1 MEQPNDWSIEA
12 DQDNRIQME
21 RAPITVSQI
30 HEATRGDPVLS
41 HAMYC
46 IMHGW
51 PAENCISDELKTYCS
66 KQDEFMVEDG
76 YIPRGNRAVIPAKY
90 QAVVLSELHL
100 NHPGMIT
107 MGSLAR
113 LHVWW
118 PSLDHGVVQTVQD
131 CHLCGENSC
140 KTPQKVSNPWICPTR
155 PWQRIHVDFAG
166 PLNGQMFLLVV
177 DAKLKWIE
185 LFPMSSTTASMTIL
199 ALRFLFATHGLPEVI
214 VSDNSPQFV
223 AQEMKGFL
231 R

>member
-1 MEQPNDWSIEA
+1 
-12 DQDNRIQME
+12 
-21 RAPITVSQI
+21 
-30 HEATRGDPVLS
+30 
-41 HAMYC
+41 
-46 IMHGW
+46 
-51 PAENCISDELKTYCS
+51 
-66 KQDEFMVEDG
+66 MVEDG

-107 MGSLAR
+107 MRSLAR

-131 CHLCGENSC
+131 CHLCRENSC

-177 DAKLKWIE
+177 DAKSKWIE

-223 AQEMKGFL
+223 AQEMNDFF